1 MLASVA
7 PCQLEL
13 ETEDCYGT
21 VPLVHIDEGKTS
33 VNLDSW
39 TECGVGQWVTHCY
52 KTVEHGYIQGGSD
65 GSGRQSCKCNYVD
78 ITKMPGPHADTA
90 RVMPGAHADI
100 AHTVCVK
107 PGPYAD
113 TVCVKPGPHA
123 DIN

>member
-1 MLASVA
+1 MSRLH
-7 PCQLEL
+7 
-13 ETEDCYGT
+13 
-21 VPLVHIDEGKTS
+21 PLLEGK
-33 VNLDSW
+33 VLP
-39 TECGVGQWVTHCY
+39 GVAALSD
-52 KTVEHGYIQGGSD
+52 QGGSD

-90 RVMPGAHADI
+90 RVMPGSHADI